1 MIPATAA
8 ALEPATAE
16 ATPAASVEGVWAGYG
31 SGNLALRDVTI
42 RVATGERRAVVGPSG
57 SGKSTLLKLFK
68 GLVSP
73 VRGEVQTLGV
83 PLCRQSKAKGVRARV
98 GYIPQNLGLVE
109 NATTLENALMGSL
122 HRVGE
127 VRSWLGM
134 FPAEEYD
141 AAYEALGMVGIEHL
155 AARKAHQL
163 SGGERR
169 RLAVS
174 RALVQRPQLLL
185 ADEFLSE
192 LDDVT
197 TEQVLAGLEAARERF
212 GMTVVIVEHDLRVA
226 CSYCDSVTVLRDGA
240 VVAEAASRDLDE
252 HSLRGLLRG

>member
-1 MIPATAA
+1 
-8 ALEPATAE
+8 
-16 ATPAASVEGVWAGYG
+16 
-31 SGNLALRDVTI
+31 
-42 RVATGERRAVVGPSG
+42 
-57 SGKSTLLKLFK
+57 
-68 GLVSP
+68 
-73 VRGEVQTLGV
+73 
-83 PLCRQSKAKGVRARV
+83 
-98 GYIPQNLGLVE
+98 VE